1 MPYLVLGIAVVIGL
15 VLVIRGLA
23 ATDPRRAIKVVKG
36 IVIVLVVVLALFF
49 AFSRGIGAALVT
61 AAFLLPMFLRWRGVS
76 RFARNFRGP
85 KAGQTSDVKTRYLRM
100 SLDHDT
106 GVLDGTVL
114 EGQFRGSLLQ
124 EMALSELLELLRECR
139 VNDPQAA
146 AVLESYIDRIHGAD
160 WRSGDEGRAGQG
172 GAGQRGPGPQPGGG
186 AMTREEAYQV
196 LGLQLGAS
204 PEEIKD
210 AHHKL
215 MLKNHPD
222 QGGSTYIATKINQA
236 KELLLGT

>member
-1 MPYLVLGIAVVIGL
+1 MPYLVLGIAVIIGL

-23 ATDPRRAIKVVKG
+23 ATDPKRAIKVVKG

-61 AAFLLPMFLRWRGVS
+61 AAFLLPVFLRWRGVS
-76 RFARNFRGP
+76 SFARNFRGP

-139 VNDPQAA
+139 VNDPQSG
-146 AVLESYIDRIHGAD
+146 AVLESYIDRIHGAE
-160 WRSGDEGRAGQG
+160 WRRGDEGQT
-172 GAGQRGPGPQPGGG
+172 GQRGPGPQPGGG
-186 AMTREEAYQV
+186 TMTREEAYQV
-196 LGLQLGAS
+196 LGLQPGAS
-204 PEEIKD
+204 PEDIKD

-236 KELLLGT
+236 KELLLGN

>member
-1 MPYLVLGIAVVIGL
+1 MPYLVLGIAVFIGL

-23 ATDPRRAIKVVKG
+23 ATDPKRAIKVVKG

-61 AAFLLPMFLRWRGVS
+61 VAFLLPMFLRWRGMS

-85 KAGQTSDVKTRYLRM
+85 TAGQSSDVETRYLRM

-114 EGQFRGSLLQ
+114 EGQFRGRLLQ
-124 EMALSELLELLRECR
+124 EMAQSELLQLLRECR
-139 VNDPQAA
+139 VNDAQSA
-146 AVLESYIDRIHGAD
+146 AVLESYIDRIHGAG
-160 WRSGDEGRAGQG
+160 WRGGDEGRAGQWG
-172 GAGQRGPGPQPGGG
+172 SGPQSGGG

-196 LGLQLGAS
+196 LGLQPGAS
-204 PEEIKD
+204 TEEIKE

-236 KELLLGT
+236 KELLL

>member
-23 ATDPRRAIKVVKG
+23 ATDPKRAIKVVKG
-36 IVIVLVVVLALFF
+36 IVVVLVVVLALFF

-61 AAFLLPMFLRWRGVS
+61 AAFLLPMFLRWRGMS

-85 KAGQTSDVKTRYLRM
+85 KPGQSSDVETRYLRM

-114 EGQFRGSLLQ
+114 EGQFRGRLLQ
-124 EMALSELLELLRECR
+124 EMAQPELLELLRECR
-139 VNDPQAA
+139 VNDAQSAT
-146 AVLESYIDRIHGAD
+146 VLESYIDRIHGAG
-160 WRSGDEGRAGQG
+160 WRGGDEGQESKWSA
-172 GAGQRGPGPQPGGG
+172 GPQSGGG
-186 AMTREEAYQV
+186 AMTREEAYQI
-196 LGLQLGAS
+196 LGLQPGAS
-204 PEEIKD
+204 TEDIKE

-236 KELLLGT
+236 KELLL

>member
-23 ATDPRRAIKVVKG
+23 ATDPKRAIKVVKG
-36 IVIVLVVVLALFF
+36 IVIVIVVVLALFF

-61 AAFLLPMFLRWRGVS
+61 AAFLLPMFLRWRGLS

-85 KAGQTSDVKTRYLRM
+85 TAGQSSDVETRYLRM

-114 EGQFRGSLLQ
+114 EGRFRGRLLQ
-124 EMALSELLELLRECR
+124 EMALSDLLELLRECR
-139 VNDPQAA
+139 VNDAQSA
-146 AVLESYIDRIHGAD
+146 AVLQSYIDRIHGAD
-160 WRSGDEGRAGQG
+160 WRGGDEEPAGQW
-172 GAGQRGPGPQPGGG
+172 GPGPQPGGG
-186 AMTREEAYQV
+186 AMTREEAYQI
-196 LGLQLGAS
+196 LGLQPGAS
-204 PEEIKD
+204 TEAIKE

-236 KELLLGT
+236 KELLLGN

>member
-23 ATDPRRAIKVVKG
+23 ATDPKRAIKVVKA
-36 IVIVLVVVLALFF
+36 IVVVLVVVLALFF
-49 AFSRGIGAALVT
+49 AFSRGIGVALAT
-61 AAFLLPMFLRWRGVS
+61 AAFLLPVFLRWRGLS

-85 KAGQTSDVKTRYLRM
+85 TAGQTSDVETRYLRM

-114 EGQFRGSLLQ
+114 EGRFRGRLLQ
-124 EMALSELLELLRECR
+124 EMTLSDLLELLRECR
-139 VNDPQAA
+139 VNDAQSA
-146 AVLESYIDRIHGAD
+146 AVLQSYIDRIHGAG
-160 WRSGDEGRAGQG
+160 WRSGDEEQAGQWD
-172 GAGQRGPGPQPGGG
+172 AGPRPSGG
-186 AMTREEAYQV
+186 AMTREEAYQI
-196 LGLQLGAS
+196 LGLQPGAS
-204 PEEIKD
+204 PEDIKE

-236 KELLLGT
+236 KELLLGN